1 MVSIYPSIHSSFQ
14 LWFFFVF
21 FLFFLFLFLFF
32 LRGGDVRGSNFS
44 FFFYFFFFKV
54 NLLIHITFALLKYNT
69 KRNLMFYQS
78 ISVKHRLFCSVL
90 WQYTCRRGQLL
101 LVFSY
106 SCVMISVTIFALNP
120 RILRG
125 ILNNTWNRLLH
136 GYVFLCSFLVTIA
149 SSSK

>member
-1 MVSIYPSIHSSFQ
+1 MVSIYPSIHSFFQ
-14 LWFFFVF
+14 SWFSLFFFF
-21 FLFFLFLFLFF
+21 FFCGEGMSGGPIFLLFFLLFF
-32 LRGGDVRGSNFS
+32 FL
-44 FFFYFFFFKV
+44 KV